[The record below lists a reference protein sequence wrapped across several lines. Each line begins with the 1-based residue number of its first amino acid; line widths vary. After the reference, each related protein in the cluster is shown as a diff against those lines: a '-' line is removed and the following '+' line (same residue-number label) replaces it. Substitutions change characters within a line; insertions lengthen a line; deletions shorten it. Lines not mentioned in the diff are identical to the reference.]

1 MIQGINPV
9 PVGLQRRKA
18 TQTRRAAIPS
28 FRNHTN
34 DFLVWILAPMIET
47 QDANL
52 QYYYDYTQSHA
63 EYERVFKELG
73 CAWKWQNVT
82 LATLEDVVRRIK
94 SFRTDKVK
102 VVVNLCDGDEDNGIP
117 GVSVIDMLER
127 YDIVYTGS
135 NRPFYTLTTSKIP
148 MKRAFDKSGIPT
160 PAWKEVVLPAT
171 RWSSYFRA
179 IGNPIIVKPAVSAG
193 SMGLGVKNV
202 VDDTKGLKAIATEL
216 QKGYRGWKLDAGG
229 VIAEAF
235 VKGREF
241 TTLVVGS
248 SSHPE
253 SLYFYPPAER
263 VFHTSLPENE
273 KFLSF
278 DRLWETYDD
287 EKPIE
292 NNGDLYKYRK
302 VEASLIPTLRELS
315 FQAFAAVGG
324 MGYGRLD
331 IRMDDR
337 TGQCYVLEVNAQC
350 GLSEDEDYTS
360 IGAILRFAKKSFTY
374 LIIQIIEDGITRYG
388 AKHNA

>member
-1 MIQGINPV
+1 
-9 PVGLQRRKA
+9 
-18 TQTRRAAIPS
+18 
-28 FRNHTN
+28 
-34 DFLVWILAPMIET
+34 
-47 QDANL
+47 
-52 QYYYDYTQSHA
+52 
-63 EYERVFKELG
+63 
-73 CAWKWQNVT
+73 
-82 LATLEDVVRRIK
+82 
-94 SFRTDKVK
+94 
-102 VVVNLCDGDEDNGIP
+102 
-117 GVSVIDMLER
+117 
-127 YDIVYTGS
+127 
-135 NRPFYTLTTSKIP
+135 
-148 MKRAFDKSGIPT
+148 
-160 PAWKEVVLPAT
+160 
-171 RWSSYFRA
+171 
-179 IGNPIIVKPAVSAG
+179 
-193 SMGLGVKNV
+193 MGLGVKNV
-202 VDDTKGLKAIATEL
+202 VDDTRGLKAIATEL
-216 QKGYRGWKLDAGG
+216 QKGYRGWKLDTGG
-229 VIAEAF
+229 MIAEAF

-273 KFLSF
+273 KFLSV
-278 DRLWETYDD
+278 DRLWETYD
-287 EKPIE
+287 EERPIE
-292 NNGDLYKYRK
+292 NNEHLYEYRK